1 MPRYSARVSNGTMES
16 TVEEEAASEA
26 ALRQALAARGWTNV
40 LAVREFEPP
49 DPEIREDGPWTY
61 VPVHIAEQHPLYG
74 VGGWMALLMVLLAIG
89 AAFGVFTFFRL
100 AGHFGQ
106 GGLIAFLVVLLGVTT
121 AAQIAC
127 LVLGAMKSPAFPPV
141 FIVLAVLSI
150 VFAVIGMAQD
160 RASLADIA
168 AVVINAIWIGYVSVS
183 RRVNVTYRRRV
194 ANTDAQFADVLDRA
208 RGR

>member
-26 ALRQALAARGWTNV
+26 ALRQSLAARGWTNV
-40 LAVREFEPP
+40 VSVREMSEP
-49 DPEIREDGPWTY
+49 DPDIREEGEWTY

-100 AGHFGQ
+100 AGHFSESGT
-106 GGLIAFLVVLLGVTT
+106 IAFLVILLGITT

-127 LVLGAMKSPAFPPV
+127 LVLGARKSAAFPPL
-141 FIVLAVLSI
+141 FITLAVLSI
-150 VFAVIGMAQD
+150 AAAVLGMMLD
-160 RASLADIA
+160 RASLGDLLAIA
-168 AVVINAIWIGYVSVS
+168 VNALWIGYVVVS

-194 ANTDAQFADVLDRA
+194 ANSDAQFADVLDRA

>member
-1 MPRYSARVSNGTMES
+1 MPAT
-16 TVEEEAASEA
+16 
-26 ALRQALAARGWTNV
+26 L
-40 LAVREFEPP
+40 P
-49 DPEIREDGPWTY
+49 
-61 VPVHIAEQHPLYG
+61 
-74 VGGWMALLMVLLAIG
+74 IG

-168 AVVINAIWIGYVSVS
+168 DEQ
-183 RRVNVTYRRRV
+183 RVTGQYGRWFGTGMF
-194 ANTDAQFADVLDRA
+194 AHQDTD
-208 RGR
+208 